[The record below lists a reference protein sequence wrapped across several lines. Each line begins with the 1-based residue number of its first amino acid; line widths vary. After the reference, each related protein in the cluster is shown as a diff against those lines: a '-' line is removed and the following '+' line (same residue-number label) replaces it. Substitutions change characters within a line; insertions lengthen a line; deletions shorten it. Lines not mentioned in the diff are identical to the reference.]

1 MTLDQVKKLAE
12 EKQIEFFLCSFVE
25 MSGLPKAKVVP
36 ATHLADMAEEG
47 AGFAGFAT
55 GHMGQGPMTRISW
68 YPRLQLL
75 AVLPW
80 RPMWPGWRATP
91 TWRAALDA
99 RALSCA
105 ASWKG
110 QTQGY
115 VFNVGWSRVALLRRT
130 EQEHVPADAL
140 DILPK
145 PCHDLVTLHRSM
157 DLMTT

>member
-1 MTLDQVKKLAE
+1 
-12 EKQIEFFLCSFVE
+12 
-25 MSGLPKAKVVP
+25 
-36 ATHLADMAEEG
+36 
-47 AGFAGFAT
+47 
-55 GHMGQGPMTRISW
+55 
-68 YPRLQLL
+68 
-75 AVLPW
+75 
-80 RPMWPGWRATP
+80 MWPGWRATP

-115 VFNVGWSRVALLRRT
+115 VFNVGWSRVYLLRRT

-145 PCHDLVTLHRSM
+145 PCYDLVTLHRGL